1 MQWSMDLGRI
11 DIMYATAV
19 LSRFRTALRKIN
31 LAKIENFYG
40 YLKKYTSAS
49 INFNNNM
56 SIYDNFNTININWGN
71 VYSADPEDLPCLYLH
86 PMGKPTLIYIFV
98 DSKLMDDLTTGRSQT
113 GIIRLLNKTPIDY
126 YSKLKYCV

>member
-19 LSRFRTALRKIN
+19 LSRFHTALRKIN

-49 INFNNNM
+49 IKFNNNM
-56 SIYDNFNTININWGN
+56 SIYDNFNTININWVN
-71 VYSADPEDLPCLYLH
+71 VYSVDPEDQLVFH
-86 PMGKPTLIYIFV
+86 K
-98 DSKLMDDLTTGRSQT
+98 S
-113 GIIRLLNKTPIDY
+113 Y
-126 YSKLKYCV
+126 YCEQPPYHN